1 MGGCMSKGDEDSRLN
16 SDSIERGL
24 DEDSKRLKRECKIL
38 LLGLSLYSTLLV
50 LVLYSN
56 LLQVQESLVRALSS
70 SR

>member
-1 MGGCMSKGDEDSRLN
+1 MSKGDEDSRLN